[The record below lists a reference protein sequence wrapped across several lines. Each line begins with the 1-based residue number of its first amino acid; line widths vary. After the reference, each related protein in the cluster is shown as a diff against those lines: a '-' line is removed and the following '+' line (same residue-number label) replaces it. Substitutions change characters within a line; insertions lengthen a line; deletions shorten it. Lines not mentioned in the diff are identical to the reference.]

1 MEWLTD
7 LSAAVLLFSLL
18 MYLMLDGTD
27 LGAGMLIIIFH
38 REEQKRLIVR
48 SMLPIW
54 DANETWLVLLAG
66 GLFALFPAAY
76 SLLFSALYIPLFV
89 MLFCLI
95 LRAIA
100 LEYRETVAI
109 ETRHRLDKLLPL
121 SSALA
126 AYCQGASAGMVV
138 SGTLSA
144 DAFAWLGFYP
154 MLSGLGLVTVYLLL
168 GCGWIRWR
176 VAGSVGRETP
186 KLTRILL
193 LLGLALFVI
202 IEYFNPA
209 PLQHLS
215 EHVWGKGLNAMII
228 MVWISLF
235 VTVSKIN
242 SFLHLLLSLILLAAI
257 TIQMG
262 MGFYPEL
269 IQGQLKLHQTS
280 SDITT
285 QWFVLSGIA
294 FIIPVTL
301 AYHSWAFWVF
311 RGKIEK

>member
-1 MEWLTD
+1 M
-7 LSAAVLLFSLL
+7 LFSL
-18 MYLMLDGTD
+18 T
-27 LGAGMLIIIFH
+27 
-38 REEQKRLIVR
+38 
-48 SMLPIW
+48 
-54 DANETWLVLLAG
+54 
-66 GLFALFPAAY
+66 
-76 SLLFSALYIPLFV
+76 
-89 MLFCLI
+89 
-95 LRAIA
+95 LRALA
-100 LEYRETVAI
+100 LEYRDSVTTVA
-109 ETRHRLDKLLPL
+109 RYWLDKLLPV
-121 SSALA
+121 SSTVA
-126 AYCQGASAGMVV
+126 AYCQGACAGMVV
-138 SGTLSA
+138 SGTLIA
-144 DAFAWLGFYP
+144 GAWDWLDFYP
-154 MLSGLGLVTVYLLL
+154 MLCGFGLVVGYLLM

-176 VAGSVGRETP
+176 VAGSVGREPP

-235 VTVSKIN
+235 LTVSKKN